1 MSCHVLYVMYT
12 CNCNC
17 NIVEKNIFTGPY
29 ILPSSMFIPKVIV
42 GIPRTFFCGGT
53 CYHGFYTQHTGSRSC
68 PGVGGRGPNFFTYL
82 KNIKMNQAFYILHLF
97 YSNSKLLQSTI
108 DAKVKKTL
116 RVWK

>member
-1 MSCHVLYVMYT
+1 MYS
-12 CNCNC
+12 
-17 NIVEKNIFTGPY
+17 IVEKNIFTGPY
-29 ILPSSMFIPKVIV
+29 IF
-42 GIPRTFFCGGT
+42 TFFYVYTEGNCGYT
-53 CYHGFYTQHTGSRSC
+53 TNLLLWWYLLPGFYTQHTGSRSC